1 MQWVERDAAEL
12 FRGSGL
18 IDVDAMAVAAISDHM
33 RSIEENLSFVAEAD
47 GRVAGFVMGE
57 MKEGGVYLHELDVA
71 REAQQRGFGRQL
83 IGRFN
88 EEARYKDA
96 PCIFLSTFR
105 DPPWNAP
112 FYRKL
117 GFIDLGMGGRFDRDL
132 RQTLFYYYYAL
143 VKANMNQL
151 EQAAEQSGQGVEDGL
166 PHPLVGAGGRTPR

>member
-33 RSIEENLSFVAEAD
+33 RSIEQSLSFVAEAD

-71 REAQQRGFGRQL
+71 RDVQQRGLGRQL

-88 EEARYKDA
+88 EEARYKRA
-96 PCIFLSTFR
+96 ECVFLSTFR

-117 GFIDLGMGGRFDRDL
+117 GFIDMASEHRLPWMSAMEAEHAKFLDL
-132 RQTLFYYYYAL
+132 NTRVFMRMKLA
-143 VKANMNQL
+143 
-151 EQAAEQSGQGVEDGL
+151 
-166 PHPLVGAGGRTPR
+166 

>member
-18 IDVDAMAVAAISDHM
+18 IDVDTMAVAAISDHM
-33 RSIEENLSFVAEAD
+33 RSIEEGFSFVAEEA

-57 MKEGGVYLHELDVA
+57 MKEGGAYLHELDVV
-71 REAQQRGFGRQL
+71 REAQGRGLGRQL

-88 EEARYKDA
+88 EEARYKRA
-96 PCIFLSTFR
+96 SCVFLSTFR

-117 GFIDLGMGGRFDRDL
+117 GFVDMAGGDRL
-132 RQTLFYYYYAL
+132 PWMTAME
-143 VKANMNQL
+143 A
-151 EQAAEQSGQGVEDGL
+151 EQAKFLDLNTRVFMRMTL
-166 PHPLVGAGGRTPR
+166 T